1 MEQPQQTPETPK
13 EESIF
18 EDIEVDTSAYQK
30 HIRRA
35 RILLFIIAGLQ
46 LIVGILLGISG
57 EPDYEIEVGVQVVI
71 GLVFAGLAFW
81 TKYKPYAALMIALV
95 LYVGIFL
102 LSAIVEPARI
112 MSGIFIK
119 IVIVVLLIRG
129 ISNAR
134 DAEEMKKTFQR

>member
-1 MEQPQQTPETPK
+1 MEQPQQTPETPQ

-18 EDIEVDTSAYQK
+18 EDIEVDTRAYQK

-46 LIVGILLGISG
+46 LIAAILLGIAG
-57 EPDYEIEVGVQVVI
+57 QPGYEIEVGLQVVL

-81 TKYKPYAALMIALV
+81 TKYKPYAALMTALV
-95 LYVGIFL
+95 IYVGIFL
-102 LSAIVEPARI
+102 LSAILEPSSI
-112 MSGIFIK
+112 ISGLLIK

>member
-1 MEQPQQTPETPK
+1 MEQPQKTPETPQ

-18 EDIEVDTSAYQK
+18 EDIEVDTRAYQK

-46 LIVGILLGISG
+46 LIAAILLGIAG
-57 EPDYEIEVGVQVVI
+57 EFGYEIEVGVQVVL

-81 TKYKPYAALMIALV
+81 TKYKPYAALLIALV
-95 LYVGIFL
+95 IYVGIFL
-102 LSAIVEPARI
+102 LSAILEPSSI
-112 MSGIFIK
+112 ISGLLIK